1 MARRDKFK
9 AIKDEIERLP
19 DSKAELGRSLLE
31 KARFMDNGLNE
42 LQEAIKENGWVEKYQ
57 NGASQFGLKKS
68 SHADVYNTLIK
79 NYNSTIK
86 QILDLLPKEEG
97 EEDELLGF
105 IRKK

>member
-31 KARFMDNGLNE
+31 KARFMDKGLNE
-42 LQEAIKENGWVEKYQ
+42 LQEVIKENGWVEKYQ

>member
-1 MARRDKFK
+1 MAKKDKFK
-9 AIKDEIERLP
+9 AISDEIDKLP
-19 DSKAELGRSLLE
+19 ESKAELGRSLLE
-31 KARFMDNGLNE
+31 KARFMDEGLNN
-42 LQEAIKENGWVEKYQ
+42 LQKEIAKSGWVEKYQ
-57 NGASQFGLKKS
+57 NGATQFGLKKS

-86 QILDLLPKEEG
+86 QILDLLPKDEG